1 MEKRVMIVMSGRV
14 RKMAVTMAI
23 LVFGFLPASALAGL
37 VPPIWSTGFEDGFP
51 PEANAT
57 GSWSVINSP
66 VSAYSG
72 SFGADIDGPTG
83 IDGDTLLL
91 PISSVGYQDLGLE
104 YWFKIRDGL
113 EVGDQVLAQWTA
125 DGTNW
130 ETLATYTNQIA
141 SDWQLAIFD
150 LPTSADDNP
159 NLAFRLFANLA
170 NVSDRMNFDDLA
182 LSGTPI
188 PEPIT
193 LGLLAL
199 GALIVARRRF
209 R

>member
-1 MEKRVMIVMSGRV
+1 M
-14 RKMAVTMAI
+14 
-23 LVFGFLPASALAGL
+23 
-37 VPPIWSTGFEDGFP
+37 
-51 PEANAT
+51 
-57 GSWSVINSP
+57 
-66 VSAYSG
+66 
-72 SFGADIDGPTG
+72 
-83 IDGDTLLL
+83 
-91 PISSVGYQDLGLE
+91 
-104 YWFKIRDGL
+104 
-113 EVGDQVLAQWTA
+113 LAQWTA